1 MFHLWRKR
9 QSLAL
14 FSTRLVWGNGSE
26 SVTLELA
33 KPGQDALAA
42 AFAEALLDMKRG
54 SRRKIRLSLAVS
66 DSFAAIVALPWQDA
80 LSRATEIEAYAHAQF
95 ERAGQSLDEGWVMF
109 AYFRRFGASGLAY
122 AFPRDFMQ
130 RLKETALMHD
140 VVIDSILPLSA
151 LVYAR
156 QRRSPRGT
164 TAFILSESSRITA
177 LVTGASGLITYATE
191 PVAGGNARSVE
202 RLLRRLQA
210 ERELQTVE
218 GCAPEPG
225 VEVDISSLVSRV
237 LPSAQ
242 CMVANP
248 VFWRA

>member
-1 MFHLWRKR
+1 LWRKR

-26 SVTLELA
+26 PVTLELA
-33 KPGQDALAA
+33 KPGQDALIA
-42 AFAEALLDMKRG
+42 AFAEALLDMKHG
-54 SRRKIRLSLAVS
+54 SRRKICLSLAVS
-66 DSFAAIVALPWQDA
+66 DSFAAIVALPWQNA

-122 AFPRDFMQ
+122 AFPRDFLQ
-130 RLKETALMHD
+130 RLDEAAMTHD

-151 LVYAR
+151 IAYAR
-156 QRRSPRGT
+156 QRRSPRGM
-164 TAFILSESSRITA
+164 TAFVIHESSRITA
-177 LVTGASGLITYATE
+177 LVAGTSGLITYATE
-191 PVAGGNARSVE
+191 PVAGKNKRSPE

-210 ERELQTVE
+210 EYDLQKIEDCWPELRAET
-218 GCAPEPG
+218 
-225 VEVDISSLVSRV
+225 DLSSLVSRI

-242 CMVANP
+242 YMVADSN
-248 VFWRA
+248 FWRK